1 MEFDSGLEHLGK
13 TWFIDLDG
21 TLLIHNAYLKG
32 GDVLIPNSLN
42 FINEDIGEK
51 DYIIITT
58 GRDECYREETIKF
71 LNDNGIRF
79 NHIIFGLPTG
89 PRIVVNDKK
98 PDGTKTA
105 YSINVVRDSGNFV

>member
-13 TWFIDLDG
+13 TWFVDLDG
-21 TLLIHNAYLKG
+21 TLLIHNGYLKD
-32 GDVLIPNSLN
+32 GDSLIPNSLK
-42 FINEDIGEK
+42 FINEEINPK
-51 DYIIITT
+51 DYIVITT
-58 GRDECYREETIKF
+58 GRDECYRKETINF

-89 PRIVVNDKK
+89 HRIVVNDEK

-105 YSINVVRDSGNFV
+105 YALNVVRDSGIFL

>member
-1 MEFDSGLEHLGK
+1 MEFDLGLEHLGK

-21 TLLIHNAYLKG
+21 TLLIHNGYLKN
-32 GDVLIPNSLN
+32 GDSLTPNSLT
-42 FINEDIGEK
+42 FINEVISQK

-58 GRDECYREETIKF
+58 GRDEYYREETIKF
-71 LNDNGIRF
+71 LNNNGIRF

-89 PRIVVNDKK
+89 PRIVVNDTK

-105 YSINVVRDSGNFV
+105 YAISVVRDSGVFS